1 MKAREFIVEKAQAHE
16 IQNDTNRLDA
26 DNNMKPEAAAPIKN
40 AIRFPDQNMS
50 SGSAYLNYRFGVAL
64 AGAPDY
70 PMPPD
75 NAIGGDPLLASYT
88 DDELKMINAAA
99 KMVGSKGMERLSN
112 NRSMELPN
120 TNITS
125 PIPQNSGKL
134 IRRRR
139 D

>member
-1 MKAREFIVEKAQAHE
+1 MRLRELISEADAHE
-16 IQNDTNRLDA
+16 VQDESNRLDS
-26 DNNMKPEAAAPIKN
+26 DNRMKPEASRPVRN
-40 AIRFPDQNMS
+40 AVKFPDQNMS

-70 PMPPD
+70 PMPAD
-75 NAIGGDPLLASYT
+75 NAIAGDPLLAAYT

-99 KMVGSKGMERLSN
+99 KMVGSKGMKRLSN

-120 TNITS
+120 TNVTS
-125 PIPQNSGKL
+125 PVPQNSGKH
-134 IRRRR
+134 IRRKR